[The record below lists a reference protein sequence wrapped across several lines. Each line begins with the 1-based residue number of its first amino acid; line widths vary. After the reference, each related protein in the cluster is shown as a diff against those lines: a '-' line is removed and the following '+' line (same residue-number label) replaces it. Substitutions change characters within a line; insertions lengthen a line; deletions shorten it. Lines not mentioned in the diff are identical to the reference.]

1 MALAAGVAARG
12 RRRLRAYYFLIGVS
26 FMLVQYGVVSTFRS
40 FFGDPVSTAYAVV
53 LMLLGGMA
61 FGSARLRS
69 FLARPRMHQYL
80 LAATALLVSG
90 AALGLL
96 PVDLAFA
103 SGGIRFLVAAV
114 TVVPG
119 AALLGVFFP
128 LGLRGQS
135 SEAVA
140 TAYVFDA
147 LGTVVGFLLFYL
159 VALPSG
165 IPVALVAG
173 VLGYAAAWAVLPRA

>member
-1 MALAAGVAARG
+1 
-12 RRRLRAYYFLIGVS
+12 
-26 FMLVQYGVVSTFRS
+26 MLVQYGVVSTFRS
-40 FFGDPVSTAYAVV
+40 FFGDPVTTAYAVV

-61 FGSARLRS
+61 IGSARLRS
-69 FLARPRMHQYL
+69 FLAWSRPRRYR
-80 LAATALLVSG
+80 LAATALLVSS
-90 AALGLL
+90 AALWLL

-103 SGGIRFLVAAV
+103 PGGFRLLVAGV

-119 AALLGVFFP
+119 AVLLGVFFP
-128 LGLRGQS
+128 LGLRGQPR
-135 SEAVA
+135 EAVV

-165 IPVALVAG
+165 IPVALGAG
-173 VLGYAAAWAVLPRA
+173 LLGYAAAWGVLPRP